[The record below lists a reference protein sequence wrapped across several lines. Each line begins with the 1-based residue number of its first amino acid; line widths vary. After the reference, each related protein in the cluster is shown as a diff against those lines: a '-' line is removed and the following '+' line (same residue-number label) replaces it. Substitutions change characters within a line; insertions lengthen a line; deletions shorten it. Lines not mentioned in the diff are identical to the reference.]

1 MPNFRLSQEKASL
14 VAGYLINKTG
24 KDIPKE
30 GLSDAGWLEDKEQ
43 SRVGEALI
51 KRYGCFGCHEIK
63 GMEGLGKIG
72 TELSA
77 IGSKHVHL
85 LDFGL
90 LEKKLLG
97 EAGLKHFT
105 ENIGKARQAWLRQ
118 SSMTPGSLTKESTK
132 TGGSLKDA

>member
-1 MPNFRLSQEKASL
+1 
-14 VAGYLINKTG
+14 
-24 KDIPKE
+24 
-30 GLSDAGWLEDKEQ
+30 
-43 SRVGEALI
+43 
-51 KRYGCFGCHEIK
+51 
-63 GMEGLGKIG
+63 MEGLGKIG

-105 ENIGKARQAWLRQ
+105 ENIGKARQSWLRAKFHDPRQ
-118 SSMTPGSLTKESTK
+118 FDEGKYKKPEDRLKMPDFGLTKEEIESLVVLL
-132 TGGSLKDA
+132 TGLREEKLSGAYIARLTEKERGWGRYSAVNNCISCRE

>member
-1 MPNFRLSQEKASL
+1 
-14 VAGYLINKTG
+14 
-24 KDIPKE
+24 
-30 GLSDAGWLEDKEQ
+30 
-43 SRVGEALI
+43 
-51 KRYGCFGCHEIK
+51 
-63 GMEGLGKIG
+63 MEGLGKIG

-105 ENIGKARQAWLRQ
+105 ENIGKARQAWLRAKLHDPRQ
-118 SSMTPGSLTKESTK
+118 FDEGKYKKPEDR
-132 TGGSLKDA
+132 LKMPDFGLNRGRNRVIDSNAIRAKRRETFWGVYRQTDRKRTTDS